1 MSANAWII
9 DGYVD
14 EPACLGVPPYISPYI
29 RTVAGVLAERK
40 YRTRYCTI
48 DQVRSDP
55 VFFSRFSKSALVV
68 MIAGVTVPGK
78 YIGGTPATLT
88 EIQQIGLSVRGPEKF
103 IGGPIGFGY
112 SPGGGEKAVLQ
123 AIAGFDHLLKGSPA
137 EALDSWFGSGAAEGR
152 TDYPMSDVWSV
163 AGSPI
168 IREHPSFPFLM
179 CEIETARGCARVE
192 TGGCSFCTEPLYGP
206 PVYRSPGGIVREV
219 EALYSAG
226 ARHFRIGRQPDLLSY
241 MTRGGEFPVP
251 EATILEDLFS
261 GIKNAAPGLETLH
274 IDNVNPGTIARHP
287 DESREALEVIV
298 KYHTPGDVAAF
309 GMETADPVVVRENNL
324 KAGPEEVMAAIR
336 IVNDVGARR
345 NQGIPELL
353 PGLNFVTGLKG
364 ETVET
369 YELNESFL
377 MELLGEDL
385 LVRRVNLRQLMAFPG
400 TRAFIDNTLGI
411 YDSRFR
417 KFKEFVRNNFDRPM
431 IRRVFP
437 IGTVFRHIIIEI
449 SGSISFGRQ
458 MGTYPVLVGIPLVI
472 PCRTVI
478 DAAVV
483 DYGSRS
489 LTALP
494 VPLDINHLP
503 HSALKWLPGVGKG
516 KAGAIAAG
524 RPYRSLEEF
533 RKVAGTGPLD
543 NHMIFL
549 CDRS

>member
-1 MSANAWII
+1 MSADAWII

-14 EPACLGVPPYISPYI
+14 EPACLGVPPYVSPYI
-29 RTVAGVLAERK
+29 RTVAGVLTGRR

-48 DQVRSDP
+48 DQVRADP
-55 VFFSRFSKSALVV
+55 AFFSHFLKSKIVV

-88 EIQQIGLSVRGPEKF
+88 EIQQIGLQVRGPEKF

-123 AIAGFDHLLKGSPA
+123 AIAGFDHLLTGSPA
-137 EALDSWFGSGAAEGR
+137 EALDSWFTSGTTAAG
-152 TDYPMSDVWSV
+152 TDYSRSDTWSV

-168 IREHPSFPFLM
+168 IREHPSFPYLM
-179 CEIETARGCARVE
+179 CEIETARGCARAE

-206 PVYRSPGGIVREV
+206 PVYRSPGGIIREV
-219 EALYSAG
+219 EALSLAG

-241 MTRGGEFPVP
+241 MAPGGEFPVP
-251 EATILEDLFS
+251 QADILRDLFT
-261 GIKNAAPGLETLH
+261 GIREAAPGLETLH
-274 IDNVNPGTIARHP
+274 IDNINPGTIARHP
-287 DESREALEVIV
+287 EESSEALRVIV
-298 KYHTPGDVAAF
+298 RYHTPGDVAAF
-309 GMETADPVVVRENNL
+309 GMETADPVVIRENNL
-324 KAGPEEVMAAIR
+324 KAEPHEVMEAIR
-336 IVNDVGARR
+336 IVNEVGAQRD
-345 NQGIPELL
+345 QGIPELL
-353 PGLNFVTGLKG
+353 PGLNFVTGLRG
-364 ETVET
+364 ETPVT

-377 MELLGEDL
+377 MEILEENL

-400 TRAFIDNTLGI
+400 TRAFLDNTLGM

-417 KFKEFVRNNFDRPM
+417 KFKEFVRNKFDRPM
-431 IRRVFP
+431 IGRVFP
-437 IGTVFRHIIIEI
+437 VGTVFQNIVIEI
-449 SGSISFGRQ
+449 SGPLSFGRQ
-458 MGTYPVLVGIPLVI
+458 MGTYPVLMGIPLVL
-472 PCRTVI
+472 PCRTVV

-494 VPLDINHLP
+494 VPVDINHLP
-503 HSALKWLPGVGKG
+503 HSALKWLPGIGKTRT
-516 KAGAIAAG
+516 ATIAAG

-543 NHMIFL
+543 HYMVFWQ
-549 CDRS
+549 